1 MLVKIA
7 VDDGGNVAIQKL
19 ATNVSKAQPKVKSL
33 GDTMRNAF
41 AVIGVYK
48 GINMLSAKLMQ
59 ATDEALKFE
68 KAMKKIKAIGNES
81 AGTMG
86 KMEKE
91 IEKFA
96 LTTEHSF
103 TQIAEAQ
110 LGISKAGIRGSEG
123 MEVLKN
129 ALDLATV
136 SGEEQGAVSEGLIN
150 ILNTFGMGTDK
161 ASYAANVMS
170 RALNETVLNLE
181 DYLYAMTYAAPVAN
195 QLGVSFEELSAMI
208 GILAQTGQ
216 KGSLAGTGIRNILL
230 NMLKLTPEVAEALKE
245 VKIEEMGVTQLLELL
260 NKNGLPVVDLLKQFN
275 KRGILAAA
283 ALGDNADKV
292 YDLQKRLT
300 DLSRPLS
307 TVADEMRDNLLDKLQ
322 MLNDHFVMILNTL
335 NKEMGKGGVTVLDNL
350 MAKIVDFNETLK
362 NNPKLLADYTK
373 AFVALG
379 KTLNALIPIITFAAE
394 HSKELLAAFAINKL
408 INITNQIAIF
418 GRTLKTAFLGAQGS
432 VGLLIASLTTL
443 YLLANDIAEKF
454 KEMRMA
460 EKFSDST
467 DPVVK
472 RINTLETLIEL
483 YEKVEGGTGNV
494 TDILPE
500 IKNLENRMLSLG
512 TQIKFTGDRQVDLNQ
527 AYEEYNKIMRSS
539 TSVTLGKDEKP
550 KPKPKPFGSNLTLP
564 KDKEDKNKF
573 DDAYGKIFDMHSFTV
588 KSEQFK
594 SKVFDTFKIDKE
606 TGKSILG
613 ELFNVENTVYADWTN
628 KTLKKLQAE
637 FTDLIIPADVEA
649 NDEAKREIENFVEDS
664 LNELK
669 KLQEVEINPYAGIEK
684 FADIY
689 SVTLD
694 VYNPI
699 MDSISERQEYLH
711 TRQLEIYNEEMQA
724 VTDRYNTEMA
734 AAGDSA
740 MQKTLAENK
749 YQKEQKKIN
758 AKIAAENKKAAQ
770 ANWKASMIQIALN
783 GGTMTS
789 NFINALSKQMPP
801 YVAIPLG
808 IGLAAGVTTT
818 QLAITAANNP
828 ADAYYTGGWVKGN
841 GNSTS
846 DSVNIRASKG
856 EYVLSRDD
864 IDRLGGD
871 SAINRM
877 VSFGGTDN
885 KSTSIYIDTI
895 IGEETYVRKNIL
907 PRIRAELKR

>member
-1 MLVKIA
+1 MPTMLVKIN
-7 VDDGGNVAIQKL
+7 VDDKGNVAIQKL
-19 ATNVSKAQPKVKSL
+19 AHNASKAQPKVKSL
-33 GDTMRNAF
+33 GDTMKNAF

-48 GINMLSAKLMQ
+48 GINMVSAELMQ
-59 ATDEALKFE
+59 AANEALKFE

-86 KMEKE
+86 KMEKD

-103 TQIAEAQ
+103 TQIADAQ

-123 MEVLKN
+123 LMVLKN

-136 SGEEQGAVSEGLIN
+136 SGEEQGATSEGLIN
-150 ILNTFGMGTDK
+150 ILNTFQMGTDK
-161 ASYAANVMS
+161 AGYAANVMS

-216 KGSLAGTGIRNILL
+216 KGSLAGTGLRNVML
-230 NMLKLTPEVAEALKE
+230 NMLKLTPEVAASLKD
-245 VKIEEMGVTQLLELL
+245 VRIEEMGVTDLLKLL
-260 NKNGLPVVDLLKQFN
+260 NDNGLPVVDLLKQFN

-283 ALGDNADKV
+283 ALGDNAEAV

-300 DLSRPLS
+300 DFSRPLS
-307 TVADEMRDNLLDKLQ
+307 MVADEMRDNLFDKLQ
-322 MLNDHFVMILNTL
+322 MLNQHFVMILNTL
-335 NKEMGKGGVTVLDNL
+335 NKEMGGGGVTVIDNL
-350 MAKIVDFNETLK
+350 MSKMVDFNEELK
-362 NNPKLLADYTK
+362 NNPQLLKDWTR
-373 AFVALG
+373 ALEG
-379 KTLNALIPIITFAAE
+379 IGNTLTMLIPIMGFVAE
-394 HSKELLAAFAINKL
+394 HSREIIIALSVNKL
-408 INITNQIAIF
+408 ISISGSFT
-418 GRTLKTAFLGAQGS
+418 TLGKSIKGAFAQGAWQGP
-432 VGLLIASLTTL
+432 VGLLIASLTTM
-443 YLLANDIAEKF
+443 YTLAKDITEQF
-454 KEMRMA
+454 KKMRM
-460 EKFSDST
+460 EQIDSD
-467 DPVVK
+467 DPVIK
-472 RINTLETLIEL
+472 RINTLEALIDMYEQLERGGSVTTL
-483 YEKVEGGTGNV
+483 
-494 TDILPE
+494 LPE
-500 IKNLENRMLSLG
+500 IKGAEDKLASLG
-512 TQIKFTGDRQVDLNQ
+512 TQIKFTTDYQKNLNQ
-527 AYEEYNKIMRSS
+527 AYEEYNKIMRTG
-539 TSVTLGKDEKP
+539 TSVTVEKNTP
-550 KPKPKPFGSNLTLP
+550 VKTTKPFGSNLIQP
-564 KDKEDKNKF
+564 KVKEDKNKF
-573 DDAYGKIFDMHSFTV
+573 DDAYGKIFDMHNISGGYTA
-588 KSEQFK
+588 S
-594 SKVFDTFKIDKE
+594 
-606 TGKSILG
+606 
-613 ELFNVENTVYADWTN
+613 
-628 KTLKKLQAE
+628 LKRLQAN
-637 FTDLIIPADVEA
+637 FTDLIIPIDVEA
-649 NDEAKREIENFVEDS
+649 NDEAKKEIEDFVEDS
-664 LNELK
+664 LNKLK
-669 KLQEVEINPYAGIEK
+669 ELQEVEINPYAGIEK

-699 MDSISERQEYLH
+699 MDAISERQNFLH
-711 TRQLEIYNEEMQA
+711 ERQLEIYNEEMQA

-740 MQKTLAENK
+740 MQKSLIENK

-828 ADAYYTGGWVKGN
+828 ADAYYTGGWIKGN
-841 GNSTS
+841 GNGTS

-856 EYVLSRDD
+856 EYILSRDD
-864 IDRLGGD
+864 IERLGGD

-877 VSFGGTDN
+877 VSLGGN
-885 KSTSIYIDTI
+885 SNSTVSVYIDTV
-895 IGEETYVRKNIL
+895 IGEENYIRKNIL
-907 PRIRAELKR
+907 PRIKEELKR